1 MRFLLLAATL
11 AACASAA
18 PSTQEFAAKLR
29 SLGYRASEISDIRPA
44 VARVVA
50 QRGLPRPRAG
60 MPDSWREADAG
71 RASGVRGVASLRRVA
86 RFEPGPRVSNNPS
99 PPRRPAKPHP
109 LVAFIRGTARSVKAI
124 CGRCV
129 DLAKLTAPPIA
140 AAISA
145 SVVARL
151 RKRRPPI
158 ARFGSSGRE
167 RVDPPGS
174 PNEPA
179 PGASLIAVDVAM
191 LRRYAAP
198 TDHRGWVSRPS
209 DASMPCAPGLPR

>member
-71 RASGVRGVASLRRVA
+71 RASGVRGVASRRRVA
-86 RFEPGPRVSNNPS
+86 RFEPGPRVSNNS
-99 PPRRPAKPHP
+99 TP
-109 LVAFIRGTARSVKAI
+109 LVGRRSPTRSSHSYGGRRGVSRRSV
-124 CGRCV
+124 G
-129 DLAKLTAPPIA
+129 
-140 AAISA
+140 
-145 SVVARL
+145 
-151 RKRRPPI
+151 
-158 ARFGSSGRE
+158 
-167 RVDPPGS
+167 
-174 PNEPA
+174 
-179 PGASLIAVDVAM
+179 GASI
-191 LRRYAAP
+191 
-198 TDHRGWVSRPS
+198 S
-209 DASMPCAPGLPR
+209 